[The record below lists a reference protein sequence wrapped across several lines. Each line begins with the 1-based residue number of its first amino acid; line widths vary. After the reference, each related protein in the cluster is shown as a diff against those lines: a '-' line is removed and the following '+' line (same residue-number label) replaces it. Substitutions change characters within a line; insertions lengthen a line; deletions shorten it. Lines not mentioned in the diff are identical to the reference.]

1 MGLLEQLTGGGEQ
14 QSSFQ
19 GFVDRYHQGSP
30 ADGISDQEAG
40 ERYSQVAG
48 EIDPDTYQQ
57 SAHDALAKMSPDE
70 RAAYAQQLGVA
81 ADEQGVS
88 HGWDGQSTDPAAL
101 AQMTSNVHQ
110 QSPGL
115 LGSLLGGSGGSGGG
129 GGGGLGGLLGG
140 SGGGGLGGLMGGS
153 GGGGLGGL
161 LGGGGGLGG
170 MLGGSGGGGGNPI
183 MRSVLGGIA
192 AMAAGKMM
200 GGGRSSGGGLGSLL

>member
-1 MGLLEQLTGGGEQ
+1 MGLLDQLTGGGEQ
-14 QSSFQ
+14 QSSYQ
-19 GFVDRYHQGSP
+19 DFVDRYHQGSP

-40 ERYSQVAG
+40 ERYTQVAG

-57 SAHDALAKMSPDE
+57 SAHEALAKMSPDE

-88 HGWDGQSTDPAAL
+88 HGWDGNSTDPAAL

-115 LGSLLGGSGGSGGG
+115 LGGLLGGGG
-129 GGGGLGGLLGG
+129 GGGGLGGML
-140 SGGGGLGGLMGGS
+140 GGS

-161 LGGGGGLGG
+161 LGGGGGGLGG
-170 MLGGSGGGGGNPI
+170 MLGGSGGGGLGGMLGGGAGGGNPI

-200 GGGRSSGGGLGSLL
+200 GGRSSGGGLGNLL